1 MNKQLEKETK
11 RIAEAIV
18 ELVER
23 TDGPVTF
30 GRIEREVGG
39 FKAKGGLEWDHLI
52 EEQGRER
59 IIWSGMT
66 EAGVAALRRVLSQRS
81 VALEHVSLVI
91 YLVDGHLSPRAGW
104 IPMVLLPAKDANVE
118 TERWLMRMPKGVLDS
133 LPRAAK
139 SCYRLLQ
146 PDAPPRLHS
155 RS

>member
-18 ELVER
+18 ALVER

-30 GRIEREVGG
+30 GRIEREVRG
-39 FKAKGGLEWDHLI
+39 FKAKGGPEWDHLI

-66 EAGVAALRRVLSQRS
+66 EAGVAALRRVLSQRR
-81 VALEHVSLVI
+81 VALEPVSLII
-91 YLVDGHLSPRAGW
+91 YLLDGHLSRREGW
-104 IPMVLLPAKDANVE
+104 VPVVLLPAQHANID
-118 TERWLMRMPKGVLDS
+118 TDRWLMRMPKGVLDS

-139 SCYRLLQ
+139 SCYRWLQ
-146 PDAPPRLHS
+146 PDAPS
-155 RS
+155 EAA